1 MVSITSSFSD
11 DFGTDYCPYLSLMT
25 SSKDSIIYTNVE
37 TSKFYI
43 TRQAE
48 HNGSKCEIPF
58 NESSIC
64 GISVGKEQNL
74 AKQWFVYWGFD
85 EESEKYYIRTVYYS
99 ESTPHKCQSNF
110 SDVKDLHTDSLVF
123 KVSDDGFLAY
133 GFDYNSLYIYDL
145 RSNQLNET
153 RPSTG
158 SLTFTPCDIS
168 LNEANHQAI
177 AIGYLKDG
185 NLSSAL
191 MYATLC
197 LWQINSVN
205 HSMIIIDCIRLHNV
219 GYHFSEYHPGPKLSI
234 DINNYNNTNYIAVG
248 NSANRSI
255 EIYMFDTTKIRK
267 IYTFQSE
274 VETNSICWL
283 ADGHRI
289 AAVAHLTSTLPWS
302 QSQIQIYD
310 LNIMIHDWPEY
321 IFPNN
326 QQQLDS
332 WSFKTPALI
341 LVSSWQLWNSLI
353 ILMNTKKVLIILSS
367 EAGSYADP
375 LLYSWFDNPWVWIG
389 LRNRRHGEQSAT
401 VCWPGMYKEK
411 ENILP
416 CKICPTKTK
425 SRENS
430 TACLPCNQSSF
441 CPLASAGESH
451 IDDMIDKHEKTNF
464 PRTIGSTQYEDILLT
479 NMFYITASSRCILIS
494 PLFWTLI
501 VTSIG
506 MLVLFIIGIL
516 KFFPKSHRHRTV
528 IKQIFR
534 QTDFIGQGE
543 FWIGGLMSF
552 SLFVLLIFA
561 FLFTNEYV
569 SLYPIEEANDPTRA
583 CDPKLRNSQFDTS
596 LKLLTATRSDEDKI
610 IFDMLDKQPFTLI
623 VNFVNT
629 NFTCDLLNILEGT
642 GQNLHEPVSPMECVH
657 NNSLEV
663 IHTSIPSSHEVTF
676 QYTIKHF
683 APIGGLYIC
692 LIGSGN
698 ISDDGMNILRDMNFC
713 KWIAE
718 DNRTIGHMPEIILLN
733 TKVFLIENILF

>member
-1 MVSITSSFSD
+1 
-11 DFGTDYCPYLSLMT
+11 MT

-37 TSKFYI
+37 TSKFYV
-43 TRQAE
+43 TRQTE

-85 EESEKYYIRTVYYS
+85 EEREKYYIRTVYYS
-99 ESTPHKCQSNF
+99 ELTPHKCQSNF

-145 RSNQLNET
+145 RSNQLYET

-158 SLTFTPCDIS
+158 NLTFTPCDIS

-197 LWQINSVN
+197 LWQINSIN

-219 GYHFSEYHPGPKLSI
+219 GYHFSEYHPGPKLSV

-255 EIYMFDTTKIRK
+255 EIYMFDTMKIRK

-332 WSFKTPALI
+332 WSFKNPALI
-341 LVSSWQLWNSLI
+341 LVSLWQLWNSLI

-425 SRENS
+425 SGENS
-430 TACLPCNQSSF
+430 TTCFPCNQSSF

-479 NMFYITASSRCILIS
+479 NMFYIAASSRCILIS

-516 KFFPKSHRHRTV
+516 KFFPKSHRHRTM

-718 DNRTIGHMPEIILLN
+718 DNQTIGHMPEITLLN
-733 TKVFLIENILF
+733 TKVFLIENIFF